1 MIRAAR
7 TVVAERPERP
17 ERPEAT
23 ERAEATERTERGRRG
38 RPGGPGGPDQGSVTV
53 ELALVLPLVVL
64 LVGVVLATVGA
75 GAVQLR
81 CADAA
86 RTAARVA
93 VTGADT
99 SSVVA
104 AGRRVAGPGAQV
116 IVRHA
121 PPWVEV
127 EVRASTPLGR
137 LLGGRL
143 EVHGSAVGW
152 VEP

>member
-7 TVVAERPERP
+7 TAVAERG
-17 ERPEAT
+17 
-23 ERAEATERTERGRRG
+23 ERADRTESGGRGG
-38 RPGGPGGPDQGSVTV
+38 SDQGSVTV

-93 VTGADT
+93 VTGADA
-99 SSVVA
+99 SDVVA

-116 IVRHA
+116 IVHHA

-127 EVRASTPLGR
+127 EVRASTPLGT

-143 EVHGSAVGW
+143 EVHGTAVGW